1 MSNQGPAAEPTME
14 EILASIRRII
24 SEDSGADEPAQAAE
38 AAPPPAALEPEPLT
52 EDDILELT
60 EALPE
65 TQGLEAPEPIAE
77 PVADPEPIAEAE
89 PAPVPEFE
97 DDDVD
102 FAPEPVLEPEPAP
115 VYEPIV
121 VAEPAAPEPVAATG
135 MAPQPA
141 PIDETEADFDVEE
154 PVMSAADT
162 AQNESPSLLSS
173 DAETAASAAFGAL
186 ANSLITSSGGSRTLE
201 DIVADMLRPML
212 KGWLDENLPSLV
224 ERLVAE
230 EIERVARRKR

>member
-1 MSNQGPAAEPTME
+1 M
-14 EILASIRRII
+14 
-24 SEDSGADEPAQAAE
+24 
-38 AAPPPAALEPEPLT
+38 
-52 EDDILELT
+52 T
-60 EALPE
+60 EALQDDP
-65 TQGLEAPEPIAE
+65 GLEAPASIGEPEPIAE
-77 PVADPEPIAEAE
+77 PEPVGEPE
-89 PAPVPEFE
+89 PAPVPDFE

-102 FAPEPVLEPEPAP
+102 FAPEPSPAPAPEPAPAP
-115 VYEPIV
+115 VYEPV
-121 VAEPAAPEPVAATG
+121 VEAEPAAPEPVAATG

-162 AQNESPSLLSS
+162 AQNEAPSLLSS
-173 DAETAASAAFGAL
+173 DAETAASAAFRAL

>member
-1 MSNQGPAAEPTME
+1 ME

-60 EALPE
+60 EALPDDS
-65 TQGLEAPEPIAE
+65 GFEAPEPVGEPESIIEPESIAAPE
-77 PVADPEPIAEAE
+77 PVGEPE
-89 PAPVPEFE
+89 PAPAPDFE
-97 DDDVD
+97 DDDIG
-102 FAPEPVLEPEPAP
+102 FAPEPSPEPAPAP
-115 VYEPIV
+115 VYEPV
-121 VAEPAAPEPVAATG
+121 VEAEPAASEPVAATG
-135 MAPQPA
+135 VAPRPA
-141 PIDETEADFDVEE
+141 PIDEPEADFDVEE

-162 AQNESPSLLSS
+162 AQNEAPSLLSS